1 MREGSVVGLLSWI
14 VFGLIAGWIAS
25 KITRRPQGCLLNI
38 VVGVVGAFLGGML
51 VQLATG
57 RGFDV
62 GFNLPS
68 FAVAVIGSVILLAV
82 AGLAARSIR

>member
-1 MREGSVVGLLSWI
+1 MGLLSWI
-14 VFGLIAGWIAS
+14 VLGLIAGWAAS
-25 KITRRPQGCLLNI
+25 RITRRPQGCVLNV

-57 RGFDV
+57 RGFDI
-62 GFNLPS
+62 GFNLAS
-68 FAVAVIGSVILLAV
+68 LAVAVIGAVILLAI

>member
-1 MREGSVVGLLSWI
+1 MEGLVVGLLSWI
-14 VFGLIAGWIAS
+14 VLGLVAGWVAS
-25 KITRRPQGCLLNI
+25 KITRRPQGCWLNI

-57 RGFDV
+57 RGFDI
-62 GFNLPS
+62 GFNLS
-68 FAVAVIGSVILLAV
+68 SLAIAVIGAVVLLAI